1 MTNSAKFMFTFGVIT
16 FFVVSIFAN
25 KLNVGINS
33 GVATDTFIS
42 WLFRLISALAASAVS
57 ISLPG
62 LLEIR
67 FTKKKDGTMEI
78 IQNKTTNEPEP
89 SNLLEKEPAITAS
102 GAIAVFVLVYLFNP
116 IG

>member
-1 MTNSAKFMFTFGVIT
+1 MSSSAKFMFTFGVIT
-16 FFVVSIFAN
+16 FFIISIIAMN
-25 KLNVGINS
+25 AKTAIEIS
-33 GVATDTFIS
+33 EEKISFIG

-67 FTKKKDGTMEI
+67 FNKKKDGGLEI
-78 IQNKTTNEPEP
+78 IHNPTTKETELSTLADMEPT
-89 SNLLEKEPAITAS
+89 ITAS

-116 IG
+116 IS

>member
-1 MTNSAKFMFTFGVIT
+1 MFTFGVIT

-25 KLNVGINS
+25 KLNLGMNT
-33 GVATDTFIS
+33 GATTDTFMS

-78 IQNKTTNEPEP
+78 IQNKTTNEAEP
-89 SNLLEKEPAITAS
+89 STLADKEPTITAS

-116 IG
+116 IV